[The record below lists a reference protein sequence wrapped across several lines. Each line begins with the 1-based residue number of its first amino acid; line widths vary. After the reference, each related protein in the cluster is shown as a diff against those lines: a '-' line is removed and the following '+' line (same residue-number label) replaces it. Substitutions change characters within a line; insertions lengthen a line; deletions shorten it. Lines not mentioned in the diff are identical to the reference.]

1 MKISH
6 DGSCKF
12 FSEDLVCEILFGYL
26 VYGGG
31 GGGGAGDPAPT
42 FFISIEK
49 KMNESRIFR
58 VFFYF
63 FIDIVI
69 NIKTNKERED
79 KRMFVL

>member
-12 FSEDLVCEILFGYL
+12 FREDLVCEILFGYL
-26 VYGGG
+26 VYV
-31 GGGGAGDPAPT
+31 GAGGPAPT

-58 VFFYF
+58 VFFFYRYC
-63 FIDIVI
+63 
-69 NIKTNKERED
+69 NKYKD
-79 KRMFVL
+79 K

>member
-12 FSEDLVCEILFGYL
+12 FREDLVCVILFGYL

-31 GGGGAGDPAPT
+31 GGGAGGPAST

-49 KMNESRIFR
+49 KKNESRIFR

-63 FIDIVI
+63 YRYC
-69 NIKTNKERED
+69 NKYKD
-79 KRMFVL
+79 K

>member
-12 FSEDLVCEILFGYL
+12 FREDLVCEILFGYL
-26 VYGGG
+26 VYGGAG
-31 GGGGAGDPAPT
+31 GPAPT
-42 FFISIEK
+42 FFISIGK

-58 VFFYF
+58 VFF
-63 FIDIVI
+63 FID
-69 NIKTNKERED
+69 IKTNKERKD

>member
-26 VYGGG
+26 VYGGAG
-31 GGGGAGDPAPT
+31 GPAPT

-58 VFFYF
+58 VFF
-63 FIDIVI
+63 FI
-69 NIKTNKERED
+69 
-79 KRMFVL
+79 

>member
-12 FSEDLVCEILFGYL
+12 FREDLVCEILFGYL
-26 VYGGG
+26 VYGGAG
-31 GGGGAGDPAPT
+31 GPAPT
-42 FFISIEK
+42 FFISIGK

-58 VFFYF
+58 VFFF